1 MTEKKIKKGF
11 FAENDITLLIEMYT
25 KCIEYFDSVLDPIKV
40 YFEDKISSTLSN
52 PSILKVLMN
61 SSQENGYSESNICS

>member
-1 MTEKKIKKGF
+1 
-11 FAENDITLLIEMYT
+11 MYT

-61 SSQENGYSESNICS
+61 SSQENGYSESNFCS